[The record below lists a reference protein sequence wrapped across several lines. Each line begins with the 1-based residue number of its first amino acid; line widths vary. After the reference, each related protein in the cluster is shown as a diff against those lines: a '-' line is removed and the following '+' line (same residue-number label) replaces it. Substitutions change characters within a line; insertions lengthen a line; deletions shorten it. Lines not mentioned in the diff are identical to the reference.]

1 MYATIFNLLLI
12 NNNHFW
18 NSVSTKHDG
27 MGSLPHSHEKLL
39 SKWNAPNSKQL
50 GKLLVMPYQGYSYVV
65 WNQSTITTRRRWFL
79 TCSLCPGVKWICV
92 MAGHIY
98 VYIYICM
105 LLIIFRFMWEHE
117 TPLSRKD
124 ALLLSRCFWV
134 CWGAWLAMN
143 SPASSLALRP
153 APHDLALSLLVRA
166 PGGFV
171 GSDIARPSGELLV
184 SGMRCTHIDMLILM
198 MMMMMMTTT
207 TAIHISYSNSPK

>member
-1 MYATIFNLLLI
+1 MECPKFKAAGEAVGNAIPGIFL
-12 NNNHFW
+12 
-18 NSVSTKHDG
+18 
-27 MGSLPHSHEKLL
+27 
-39 SKWNAPNSKQL
+39 
-50 GKLLVMPYQGYSYVV
+50 
-65 WNQSTITTRRRWFL
+65 
-79 TCSLCPGVKWICV
+79 CSLKSIHYNNTKTLISDMFSLSWCKMNMCHGWSYLCI
-92 MAGHIY
+92 
-98 VYIYICM
+98 YIYICM

-198 MMMMMMTTT
+198 MMMMMMMTTT